1 MEKFSLKQNKK
12 RFHSLLRTLLL
23 FVLLVN
29 SPVLSKAQL
38 SNPGTLVTV
47 NLGENDR
54 VEDVLLS
61 LTGGSLDSVHSI
73 TNMKIVGG
81 KLTTSDF
88 WFLTE
93 HMLYGPENQGK
104 GNLQRL
110 DIAEV
115 GSVYENTLSYDML
128 SSTALKE
135 LIVPNTVEILD
146 GNAFMNSKIEYLT
159 IGKNTREVCGSL
171 FGYDVNPSKYY
182 SAFANMNY
190 LKKVFVAEGNTHFKA
205 IDGVLYSSDGKTLYA
220 FPATH
225 EKVEFTIPQDVKEL
239 APCSF
244 MGDNLRKIDLGS
256 VEIVGANAFSNF
268 HNLEEIIWGNNLKII
283 GPMAF
288 NRIIIDG
295 TETHIDKNRRNIVLP
310 EGLEYIGR
318 EAFYPSLG
326 IETMTLPSSIKTIG
340 NGAFAGDGL
349 YYSNLIKLDLSKCK
363 ELKAI
368 PEQMCYYVNTL
379 TDILWPQ
386 DGVLTDIGYGAFLSC
401 SALKKVNL
409 PASVENIGQMAFFM
423 YDEIHP
429 TMLEEVRLGK
439 NVKKIEANAFGKL
452 LGLKR
457 FFIDAVTPP
466 AVDEEGPTFVYT
478 PVGDAV
484 LYVPASSV
492 EQYKVAQDFSKFGQI
507 VGFDSFERTET
518 GMGLN
523 LNAFKNATHL
533 KNIYL
538 PKNTEYVEEGAFEG
552 CTMLENVYIAPSTP
566 DYFGENAFPD
576 QEGTTIWVSNQE
588 MKSKLDGQFGFQS
601 TQVKVVESSG
611 LHHIEKAQQCEIK
624 INNHLLTVISH
635 QATQLNIFS
644 ILGNKVVSTII
655 KENSPASF
663 YLEEGIYLVTTNKE
677 SHKVIIK

>member
-88 WFLTE
+88 WFHTE

-268 HNLEEIIWGNNLKII
+268 HNLEEIIWGNKLKII

-452 LGLKR
+452 LALKR